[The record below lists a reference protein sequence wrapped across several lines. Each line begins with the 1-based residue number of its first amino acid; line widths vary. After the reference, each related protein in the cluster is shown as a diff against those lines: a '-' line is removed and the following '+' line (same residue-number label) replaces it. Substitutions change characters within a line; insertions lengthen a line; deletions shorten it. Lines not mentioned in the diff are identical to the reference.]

1 MKIGPKCPDI
11 TACGKIQ
18 REWKDF
24 ERQKYNEDASFHV
37 FVATDSHGEINR

>member
-1 MKIGPKCPDI
+1 MEIGPKCPYM

-18 REWKDF
+18 GEWKDF